1 MGFEDRTA
9 ACEIIGAGREVLDPL
24 AIEFVGHAHL
34 DLIELIEHIELGDR
48 QAVEAVDL
56 HRVAADHAVEPAAAP
71 ASAGG
76 GAVFAAAVT
85 EVVVEA
91 ALQFGGKRTLAHPGG
106 VSLRHADHPVDK
118 GGAHAGTDAGP
129 PRHRVGGGH
138 VGVGAVVEIEQG
150 ALGPLKEDV
159 LAGSGCLVDRAR
171 AIHHM
176 GGESLA
182 IAGVFGDHRLGIEG
196 IEAVDLLQEVVLL
209 GQWAQQPV
217 PQPFGIEQVD
227 HADAV
232 ALRFVRVG
240 GADAAAGGA
249 DAAVAAA
256 LFHRLIQQ
264 AVIGHGH
271 MGGAGELQAF
281 HLNPVAAEHVE
292 LAQHHLGIHHRARS
306 DQTGGVRIENS

>member
-9 ACEIIGAGREVLDPL
+9 AGEILGAGREVFDPL
-24 AIEFVGHAHL
+24 AIEFVGHTHL
-34 DLIELIEHIELGDR
+34 DRIELIEHIELGDR
-48 QAVEAVDL
+48 QAVEAVHL
-56 HRVAADHAVEPAAAP
+56 HGVAADHAVEPATAP

-76 GAVFAAAVT
+76 GAVFSAAVAK
-85 EVVVEA
+85 VVIET
-91 ALQFGGKRTLAHPGG
+91 ALQFGRKGTLAHPGG
-106 VSLRHADHPVDK
+106 VGLRHADHPVDQ
-118 GGAHAGTDAGP
+118 GGAHTGTDAGP

-138 VGVGAVVEIEQG
+138 VGVGAMVEIEQG

-159 LAGSGCLVDRAR
+159 LAGPGGLVDRAR

-176 GGESLA
+176 GSESLA
-182 IAGVFGDHRLGIEG
+182 IAGVLGDHRLGIER

-209 GQWAQQPV
+209 GQRAQQPV
-217 PQPFGIEQVD
+217 AQPFGVEQVD
-227 HADAV
+227 HTDTV
-232 ALRFVRVG
+232 AIRLVRIG

-264 AVIGHGH
+264 AVIRHGH
-271 MGGAGELQAF
+271 MGGAGELQAL

-292 LAQHHLGIHHRARS
+292 FAQHHLGIHHRARS